1 MTGRLAGK
9 VAVITGAA
17 SGIGRA
23 AAALFLRE
31 GAKVL
36 AADLDV
42 KGGEA
47 LAGAHPGNLL
57 FCRTDVAE
65 EAEVKAMIAHALDVF
80 GRIDCLFNNAGFGG
94 KPAGIESLELAEFD
108 RVVAVLLRGVLA
120 GIKHAVP
127 AMKAQGGGVIL
138 STASIAGIQG
148 GIGPYP
154 YSVAKA
160 GVIQLTRSAAL
171 ELAAFNIRVNCICPG
186 AIATPLFGA
195 AAGLSAD
202 SAERLVPRLETSFK
216 DAQPLPR
223 AGLTEDVAEAALYL
237 AAESGRFVSGHALVV
252 DGALTAGPKTSDE
265 TGVFGGVVS
274 RVFDP
279 AYRKRS
285 EN

>member
-1 MTGRLAGK
+1 
-9 VAVITGAA
+9 
-17 SGIGRA
+17 
-23 AAALFLRE
+23 
-31 GAKVL
+31 
-36 AADLDV
+36 
-42 KGGEA
+42 
-47 LAGAHPGNLL
+47 
-57 FCRTDVAE
+57 VAE